1 MTDPFSQDET
11 GSQDKMDSVGQ
22 DGAPLTDD
30 QFELLLLFVDGELA
44 HEPARRAEAEALV
57 AVHADARAFVADW
70 TQAKSALREAVLAGP
85 VHADLSR
92 IRGAVMTRLPSEPRR
107 PIGHD
112 RQGEDHGIWAFLRRL
127 GLGKVSFALGAAVAA
142 AVWLIATSTGH
153 LQLHAPTGAPV
164 ADRSVPDDGE
174 PSVIIEEIETD
185 DDSLMVKHGEHTG
198 DATII
203 WHSAP
208 MAGAKGEG

>member
-1 MTDPFSQDET
+1 MTDT
-11 GSQDKMDSVGQ
+11 VSQDKMDGGSQ
-22 DGAPLTDD
+22 NEPLTDA
-30 QFELLLLFVDGELA
+30 QFELLLLLVDGELA
-44 HEPARRAEAEALV
+44 NEPARRREAEALV
-57 AVHADARAFVADW
+57 AVHADARAFLADVSE
-70 TQAKSALREAVLAGP
+70 AKSALREAVLAGP

-92 IRGAVMTRLPSEPRR
+92 IRGAVMTKLPSEPR
-107 PIGHD
+107 PAIV
-112 RQGEDHGIWAFLRRL
+112 EEHGIWAFLRHL

-153 LQLHAPTGAPV
+153 RQLHAPTGAPV
-164 ADRSVPDDGE
+164 ADRSVPDDLE
-174 PSVIIEEIETD
+174 PSVIIEDVETD
-185 DDSLMVKHGEHTG
+185 DDIFMVKHGEHAG